1 MSLHRAAPLL
11 ALVLTL
17 VLAACSGDQNP
28 VTVTQTPDCDP
39 TLTVSPTLVGL
50 GAGGTAT
57 LTANVVPCNVAKK
70 VSWTVTDTSIAQV
83 APTSDTTAVVTGG
96 HTGNTTV
103 LASVA
108 AFPGAHGVVVVQ
120 VQ

>member
-1 MSLHRAAPLL
+1 MSLHRGVPLL

-17 VLAACSGDQNP
+17 LAACGGDQSP

-39 TLTVSPTLVGL
+39 KLTVSPTLVGVA
-50 GAGGTAT
+50 AGGTAT
-57 LTANVVPCNVAKK
+57 LTASVVPCNVAKR
-70 VSWTVTDTSIAQV
+70 VSWVVTDTSIARV
-83 APTSDTTAVVTGG
+83 ASTSDTTAVVTGG